1 MNKEQNIKQTD
12 FIYPQL
18 NEVNDIL
25 YSINLTKRK
34 INEFLLRIV
43 ETPNPSEEW
52 LIEMNE
58 NIEYAEFKITELK
71 MRAINL
77 LSQKF

>member
-25 YSINLTKRK
+25 YSINLTKGK
-34 INEFLLRIV
+34 IARFQLNIV
-43 ETPNPSEEW
+43 QTENPSEEW
-52 LIEMNE
+52 VSEMNE
-58 NIEYAEFKITELK
+58 NIEYAQFKVTELK